1 MKKQMNGS
9 VAVTSR
15 GIRRG
20 LKRGLGRQAGAT
32 IENFMLWAIIAAGIA
47 LVYILAFNRGSGGQ
61 VGSDFVKEFNELA
74 ANSSNAYTGQW
85 AQFTTANAEKS
96 GLFNGFST
104 IQDAGGGVVN
114 IKGGGTL
121 TVAPGTVQSAND
133 AGQYTIVGFAQEG
146 CKKVIQGVACSA
158 ATMTLN
164 GTSVKAFGGK
174 FDPTASCNST
184 NNTIVVKRQ

>member
-47 LVYILAFNRGSGGQ
+47 LVYILALNRGSGGQ

-74 ANSSNAYTGQW
+74 ANSSNAYT
-85 AQFTTANAEKS
+85 
-96 GLFNGFST
+96 
-104 IQDAGGGVVN
+104 
-114 IKGGGTL
+114 
-121 TVAPGTVQSAND
+121 
-133 AGQYTIVGFAQEG
+133 
-146 CKKVIQGVACSA
+146 
-158 ATMTLN
+158 
-164 GTSVKAFGGK
+164 
-174 FDPTASCNST
+174 
-184 NNTIVVKRQ
+184 